1 MAERAR
7 RICVFTGSRADYGLL
22 RGLIRAL
29 ASDPE
34 VDLDIVAAGAHLRA
48 DLGSTIAAIEC
59 DGFVP
64 AAKIAFVQEADT
76 PVATA
81 TALGLAVIRL
91 TEALDRLRPDIVVV
105 LGDRYEALA
114 AAQSAM
120 MLNIPIAHV
129 HGGEATE
136 GLIDEAVHHAISKM
150 AHLHFTAAA
159 PYRARVIQ
167 LGEHPDRVFNV
178 GAPGLDNLSD
188 TCLLSR
194 SELSS
199 TLEFDCSRF
208 VLVTLHPVTL
218 DRGPPEHALEA
229 LVTALDRFP
238 EFNVI
243 PTKSNADT
251 NGRRLNALLDARSA
265 ERRNRW
271 HVATSLGQQRYLS
284 ALALAD
290 AVVGNSSSN
299 LIEAPSL
306 GVPTVNIGERQR
318 GRLHAPS
325 VIDCDTGVDAIA
337 AAVRRAVS
345 PAFRAIA
352 ARRET
357 PYGRCDA
364 SLRIAAILK
373 SFPLDGILFKRFFD
387 LREAAE

>member
-1 MAERAR
+1 MSGRAR

-29 ASDPE
+29 ANDPR
-34 VDLDIVAAGAHLRA
+34 VNLDIVAAGAHLRA
-48 DLGSTIAAIEC
+48 DLGSTVAAIDD

-64 AAKIAFVQEADT
+64 AAKIDFVQEADT

-81 TALGLAVIRL
+81 TALGLATIRL
-91 TEALDRLRPDIVVV
+91 TEAFDRLRPDIVVV

-120 MLNIPIAHV
+120 MLNIPIAHI

-136 GLIDEAVHHAISKM
+136 GLIDEAVRHAISKM

-188 TCLLSR
+188 MRLLSR

-199 TLEFDCSRF
+199 ALGFDCSRF

-218 DRGPPEHALEA
+218 DRSPPEQALEA
-229 LVTALDRFP
+229 LVVALDRFP
-238 EFNVI
+238 NLAVI
-243 PTKSNADT
+243 ATKSNADA
-251 NGRRLNALLDARSA
+251 NGRRLNAVLEARTA
-265 ERRNRW
+265 QRKGRW
-271 HVATSLGQQRYLS
+271 LVAASLGQQRYLS

-290 AVVGNSSSN
+290 AVVGNSSSGI
-299 LIEAPSL
+299 IEAPSL

-318 GRLHAPS
+318 GRLRAPS
-325 VIDCDTGVDAIA
+325 VIDCGSDEGAIRA
-337 AAVRRAVS
+337 AIDRALS

-357 PYGRCDA
+357 PYGSGGA
-364 SLRIAAILK
+364 SLRIAATLK
-373 SFPLDGILFKRFFD
+373 SFPLDGVLFKRFFD